1 MCKMNKAKCR
11 FCKYFIFAIVSYF
24 SFIRCPRLLLKKNN
38 KEYFLFVCL
47 FVWLV
52 GWLVGF
58 SVYLLYAI
66 DLLITDK
73 VKKEINDKYDK

>member
-1 MCKMNKAKCR
+1 MCKINKTKCR
-11 FCKYFIFAIVSYF
+11 FCKYFISAIVSYF
-24 SFIRCPRLLLKKNN
+24 SFIRCQRLL
-38 KEYFLFVCL
+38 L

-52 GWLVGF
+52 GWLVG
-58 SVYLLYAI
+58 SSMYLLHAV